1 MDILYGVNATGNGHI
16 SRSRITISEL
26 KKRGHDVT
34 VLFSGR
40 NDEDFFDLDEFK
52 PFIIKKGFT
61 FIFKNGKLN
70 VIKTLLNI
78 DLIQFIRD
86 VFKIKKDYDVIIT
99 DFEPISAYAARI
111 RGIHCIGIGH
121 QYSFLNKIPKSFKMK
136 LASLFFLRFYTPINS
151 TISSHFFH
159 FNQAILPPFID
170 KDLKKRNDFK
180 IKKNSFLVY
189 LAWEE
194 RDKII
199 SLFNQIDGN
208 EFIYYCSIKQEIQIG
223 NVKVKPFSNQN
234 FKNDLISCN
243 GLITNAGFQLPAE
256 AIYLGKKILC
266 KPLIG
271 QPEQEHNAQT
281 LKELQYA
288 TVCEKFTKNEIE
300 SWIKDGTQK
309 QNFFNDPLDLMMK
322 MVENPKEDM
331 SKKIAEK
338 WT

>member
-1 MDILYGVNATGNGHI
+1 MNILYGVNATGNGHI

-99 DFEPISAYAARI
+99 DFEPISAYAAKI

-271 QPEQEHNAQT
+271 QPEQEQNAQT
-281 LKELQYA
+281 LKELQFA

-300 SWIKDGTQK
+300 SWIKYGTQK
-309 QNFFNDPLDLMMK
+309 QKLFNDPLDLMMK

>member
-1 MDILYGVNATGNGHI
+1 MNILYGVNATGNGHI
-16 SRSRITISEL
+16 SRSRITVSEL
-26 KKRGHDVT
+26 KNRGHDVT

-86 VFKIKKDYDVIIT
+86 VFRIKKDYDVIIT

-111 RGIHCIGIGH
+111 KGIHCIGIGH

-136 LASLFFLRFYTPINS
+136 LASLFFLRFYTPINT

-170 KDLKKRNDFK
+170 KDLKQRNNLK

-199 SLFNQIDGN
+199 SIFNKIDGN
-208 EFIYYCSIKQEIQIG
+208 EFTYYCTIKQEIQIG

-300 SWIKDGTQK
+300 SWIKDGKQRQK
-309 QNFFNDPLDLMMK
+309 LFNDPLDLMIE
-322 MVENPKEDM
+322 MVENPKKDM

-338 WT
+338 WI

>member
-1 MDILYGVNATGNGHI
+1 MNILYGVNATGNGHI
-16 SRSRITISEL
+16 SRSRIAISEL
-26 KKRGHDVT
+26 KKRGHNVT

-40 NDEDFFDLDEFK
+40 NAEDFFDLDEFE
-52 PFIIKKGFT
+52 PYIIKKGFT
-61 FIFKNGKLN
+61 FLFKNGKLN

-78 DLIQFIRD
+78 DLIQFIKD
-86 VFKIKKDYDVIIT
+86 VFRIKKDYDIIIT

-136 LASLFFLRFYTPINS
+136 LASLFFLRFYTPINT

-159 FNQAILPPFID
+159 FNQAILPPFVD
-170 KDLKKRNDFK
+170 KELKKRNDLK
-180 IKKNSFLVY
+180 TKKNSFLVY

-199 SLFNQIDGN
+199 SILNQINGN
-208 EFIYYCSIKQEIQIG
+208 EFIYYCSVKQEIQID

-281 LKELQYA
+281 LKKLKYA
-288 TVCEKFTKNEIE
+288 KVCDKFTRNEIE

-309 QNFFNDPLDLMMK
+309 QKLFNDPLDLIME